1 MNEESSEKYIIL
13 LRIRTFKGEEL
24 NLELK
29 LRIINFSGQKVYS
42 LVCYNLEQRIQ
53 IDLLKNENKLRQL
66 MVGSTSHE
74 LRTPLNALMILMDL
88 IKNDPKLNA
97 ELKTD
102 YFEPAL
108 HCADYPMCLVNDIL
122 DFTKQ
127 DFDKEIRIVF
137 EQCDIRKGLKIVE
150 MMLKIRAQI
159 RNINLIIEV
168 D

>member
-1 MNEESSEKYIIL
+1 
-13 LRIRTFKGEEL
+13 
-24 NLELK
+24 
-29 LRIINFSGQKVYS
+29 
-42 LVCYNLEQRIQ
+42 
-53 IDLLKNENKLRQL
+53 

-74 LRTPLNALMILMDL
+74 LRTPLNALMILMGL

-108 HCADYPMCLVNDIL
+108 HCADYLMCLVNDIL

-150 MMLKIRAQI
+150 MMLKIRAQT

-168 D
+168 DENIPLTFCTDPRRLK